1 MVRVLDEW
9 LVHPDGIVL
18 VATGHADQPI
28 AMARTV
34 LLSAQEAWAQGA
46 RVHPE
51 YRRQGIGKRLNDALC
66 DWAARRGALV
76 MRLAVEDWN
85 EPARGQVDQLGYR
98 PVSDWVMA
106 ERELG
111 EATPDPGGDGG
122 RRVSPPEH
130 IQPAPSS
137 EAEPAYLA
145 WARSETARAARELYP
160 VGWSWRRLTKGD
172 LEAAARAGWFWE
184 GRPGWAM
191 ARREEDTFR
200 ASWMATTR
208 EDGLAMVRAIVDRAM
223 LSGADR
229 LEVMAPAVRWLTRSL
244 GSAGLELHPLT
255 VYAKAIS

>member
-1 MVRVLDEW
+1 VVRVLDEW
-9 LVHPDGIVL
+9 LAHPDGIVL

-46 RVHPE
+46 RVHPQF
-51 YRRQGIGKRLNDALC
+51 RRQGIGKRLNDALC
-66 DWAARRGALV
+66 DWAARKGAQV

-85 EPARGQVDQLGYR
+85 EPARGQVGQLGYR

-122 RRVSPPEH
+122 RRISPPEQ

-145 WARSETARAARELYP
+145 WVRSEAARSARELFP
-160 VGWSWRRLTKGD
+160 VGWSWRRLTKED
-172 LEAAARAGWFWE
+172 LDTAARAGSFWE
-184 GRPGWAM
+184 GRPGWAI

-200 ASWMATTR
+200 ASWMATNP
-208 EDGLAMVRAIVDRAM
+208 EDGLAMVRAIVDRAT

-229 LEVMAPAVRWLTRSL
+229 LEVMAPAVGWLTHSL
-244 GSAGLELHPLT
+244 RGAGLELHPLT